1 MAIKKTIA
9 SSEKVVFGEKKT
21 GVHKTNYGP
30 KNRKPKQYR
39 GQGR

>member
-1 MAIKKTIA
+1 MATKKTIA

-21 GVHKTNYGP
+21 GVYKKNYGP
-30 KNRKPKQYR
+30 RNPKPKQYR